1 MEGGEA
7 MPNPRLAHRYAKSLV
22 DLAIEKNQLEAI
34 YADMKYLQATCKSSK
49 EFVSLLQSPII
60 SGDKK
65 NKILDAICIGK
76 VSELTIQFNKL
87 LVSKGREFQ
96 LSEIVNAVI
105 EQYNA
110 INGIHKVKLTTAIAV
125 SDELKNSITTKAAKE
140 AGLGKVELETKV
152 DESLIGGFVL
162 EFNNNLVDASIARDL
177 RDIKAQFSKNVYVK
191 NIR

>member
-1 MEGGEA
+1 

-34 YADMKYLQATCKSSK
+34 YADMKYLQTACKSSK

-60 SGDKK
+60 GADKK
-65 NKILDAICIGK
+65 NKILEAVCSGK
-76 VSELTIQFNKL
+76 VSELTNQFNKL
-87 LVSKGREFQ
+87 LVSKGREFE
-96 LSEIVNAVI
+96 LPEIVNAVI
-105 EQYNA
+105 EQYNK
-110 INGIHKVKLTTAIAV
+110 INGIHKVKLTTAVPV
-125 SDELKNSITTKAAKE
+125 SDELKHSITKKAATE
-140 AGLGKVELETKV
+140 GGLGKVELETKV